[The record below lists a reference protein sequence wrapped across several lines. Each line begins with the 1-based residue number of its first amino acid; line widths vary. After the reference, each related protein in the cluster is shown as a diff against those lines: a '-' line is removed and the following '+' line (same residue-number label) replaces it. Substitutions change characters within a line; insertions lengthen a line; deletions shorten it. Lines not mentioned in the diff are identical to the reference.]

1 MSFEEVHEQ
10 EQNRRKNLA
19 SLEENPFSV
28 EKVSSSHKVTSVIE
42 EYSDKSEDW
51 LTENNISISL
61 IGRLVSIR
69 EPFAT
74 LREEWHDLQIY
85 FKKGDLE
92 SLDVGDFVFI
102 DGTLFKTKKGTLTLR
117 AQSCRVVSK
126 CLNPFPSQY
135 YGIKD
140 KEIQLRNRVVH
151 CLVDQDVFN
160 TFKFRA
166 KIIRYI
172 RNFLDDRG
180 YLEFET
186 PILESNYGGA
196 NAVPFRTHYK
206 ALKSDF
212 FLRIATEISLKK
224 IIISGFSKV
233 YEIGRV
239 FRNEGIDSTHNPE
252 FTSIEIYTVNH
263 GLDEVMDLTESLFKH
278 VSREL
283 QVDSVSWNESNIS
296 FKEPFRRVS
305 ISDLLKEKISV
316 DFYNDDISLERALK
330 LAQEYD
336 VHVEKHQETVGHIFH
351 LLFEELVEKD
361 LVDPTFVT
369 GFHKD
374 VSPLSKA
381 DPQNPNFTL
390 RYELYIGGKEFSNGF
405 AELNDPDDQLER
417 FKKQVEERDL
427 GNEEAFDVDY
437 EYIEAMKYG
446 LPPTGGIG
454 IGIDRLVMLFTEKK
468 SIKDVIFFPQLK
480 K

>member
-1 MSFEEVHEQ
+1 MSFEEIHEQ
-10 EQNRRKNLA
+10 EQSRRKNLD
-19 SLEENPFSV
+19 SLKENPFSI
-28 EKVSSSHKVTSVIE
+28 EKVSASHEIASVVKD
-42 EYSDKSEDW
+42 YSGLLEKNE
-51 LTENNISISL
+51 SISL

-74 LREEWHDLQIY
+74 LREEWNDMQIY
-85 FKKGDLE
+85 FRKGDLG
-92 SLDVGDFVFI
+92 SLDVGDFIFVE
-102 DGTLFKTKKGTLTLR
+102 GTLFKTKLGILTLR
-117 AQSCRVVSK
+117 AKSHKVISK
-126 CLNPFPSQY
+126 CLNSFPSQY

-160 TFKFRA
+160 TFKRRA
-166 KIIRYI
+166 QIIRSI
-172 RNFLDDRG
+172 RNFLDGKG

-196 NAVPFRTHYK
+196 NAVPFRTYYK

-224 IIISGFSKV
+224 IIISGFSKI

-252 FTSIEIYTVNH
+252 FTSLEIYTVNC
-263 GLDEVMDLTESLFKH
+263 GLDGVMDLTESLFKH
-278 VSREL
+278 VAEEL
-283 QVDSVSWNESNIS
+283 KLDSVVWNERNIS
-296 FKEPFRRVS
+296 FKRPFRRVS
-305 ISDLLKEKISV
+305 IAELLKEKIDV
-316 DFYNDDISLERALK
+316 DFYNDDISLERALA
-330 LAQEYD
+330 LAKAQA
-336 VHVEKHQETVGHIFH
+336 VHLEKHQETVGHIFH
-351 LLFEELVEKD
+351 LLFEKLVEKD
-361 LVDPTFVT
+361 LVEPTFVT

-374 VSPLSKA
+374 VSPLSKS
-381 DPQNPNFTL
+381 DPKNSNFTL

-437 EYIEAMKYG
+437 EYIESMKYG